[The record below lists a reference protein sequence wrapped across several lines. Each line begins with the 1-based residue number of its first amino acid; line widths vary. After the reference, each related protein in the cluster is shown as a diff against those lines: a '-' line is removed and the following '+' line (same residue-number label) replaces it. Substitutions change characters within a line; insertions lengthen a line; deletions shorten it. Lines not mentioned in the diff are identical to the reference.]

1 VDRLVVSSRDPD
13 ASSSIERDS
22 SEARIEARIADAAIS
37 IAHKDWISGYKAKSK
52 GLSADPVGKGNMDRR
67 GNEGEAGVERLLQ
80 VQHGH
85 PKLAPHRVCHTH
97 GFSAV
102 ACAQDSG
109 LKASSDYTTEKD
121 RVISECEEQPEG
133 FRATPDFLFDPPLVI
148 HGKVIRWI
156 DVKNSLCIP
165 NVSFDSQSEV
175 KLQAQKY
182 VKRFGPG
189 AIVWTKCGFA
199 ESLDKFFDMPDVIN
213 LSYKLRTGRRPA
225 PNSI

>member
-1 VDRLVVSSRDPD
+1 VWSNCSRCNTG
-13 ASSSIERDS
+13 IEHI
-22 SEARIEARIADAAIS
+22 ALIEHIP
-37 IAHKDWISGYKAKSK
+37 H
-52 GLSADPVGKGNMDRR
+52 SAPI
-67 GNEGEAGVERLLQ
+67 E
-80 VQHGH
+80 
-85 PKLAPHRVCHTH
+85 CHTH

-165 NVSFDSQSEV
+165 NVSIDSQSSI

-182 VKRFGPG
+182 VKRFGQG
-189 AIVWTKCGFA
+189 AIVWTKCGFT
-199 ESLDKFFDMPDVIN
+199 ESLDKFFDMPGVIN

>member
-1 VDRLVVSSRDPD
+1 VVSSRDPD
-13 ASSSIERDS
+13 ASSSVERDS
-22 SEARIEARIADAAIS
+22 PEARIEARIADAAIS

-80 VQHGH
+80 
-85 PKLAPHRVCHTH
+85 
-97 GFSAV
+97 
-102 ACAQDSG
+102 DSG

-121 RVISECEEQPEG
+121 RVVSECEEQPEG
-133 FRATPDFLFDPPLVI
+133 YRATPDFLFDPPLVI

-165 NVSFDSQSEV
+165 DVSIDSQSDV

-182 VKRFGPG
+182 VKRFGQG
-189 AIVWTKCGFA
+189 AIVWTKCGFT
-199 ESLDKFFDMPDVIN
+199 ESLDKIFDMPGVMN
-213 LSYKLRTGRRPA
+213 LSYKLRTLVNVPRQTAVRTRARVLCGYQ
-225 PNSI
+225 